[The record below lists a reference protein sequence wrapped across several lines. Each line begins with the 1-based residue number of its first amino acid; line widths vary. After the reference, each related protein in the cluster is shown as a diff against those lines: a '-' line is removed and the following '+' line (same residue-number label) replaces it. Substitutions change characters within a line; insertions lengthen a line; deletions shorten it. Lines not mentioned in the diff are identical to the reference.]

1 MQTGWRVGWLLIY
14 LLSISGWN
22 FTRAAAEVQYSPRLN
37 VSSRQQLE
45 QRLHAPFAEGVAHP
59 AGVSNC
65 VQLLEQRGRASQA
78 KGSDRQVQ
86 AERSTM
92 AECLVL
98 QELWSAKPARSSHLH
113 DLPWDARVLTLL
125 PPQLAISVSAESE
138 RAASAAAG
146 RGQNWSD
153 FDASVTAAAGA
164 KGPDE
169 IVVNGRGFLER
180 LILWGRGDFNGDGLE
195 DLLVQSLDALTEGTY
210 RNTRLFVLTRRTAD
224 GPLSLVRSLL

>member
-1 MQTGWRVGWLLIY
+1 MPTRRRVGWLTVC
-14 LLSISGWN
+14 LLPISGWN
-22 FTRAAAEVQYSPRLN
+22 FTRAATEVQYSARLH

-45 QRLHAPFAEGVAHP
+45 QRLHAPFAEGTAHP

-65 VQLLEQRGRASQA
+65 VQLLDQRGRAAQA
-78 KGSDRQVQ
+78 KGSERQVQ
-86 AERSTM
+86 AERSTT

-98 QELWSAKPARSSHLH
+98 QELWSAQPARSSHLR

-138 RAASAAAG
+138 SAASAAAG
-146 RGQNWSD
+146 RGQTWRD

-180 LILWGRGDFNGDGLE
+180 LIIWGRGDFNGDGLE
-195 DLLVQSLDALTEGTY
+195 DLLVQSLDTLTEGTY

-224 GPLSLVRSLL
+224 GPLALVRSLL